1 MDPRV
6 KPGGDAVRVERKR
19 RTMPG
24 IIEGKVAIVTGAGRG
39 IGRAIAMLLAEEGAK
54 VLVNDVG
61 AALDGSG
68 GDAGP
73 AQQVVDEIKKKGG
86 QATASTLS
94 IGDPANGD
102 KVVQSALDAFGRV
115 DILVNNAG
123 ILRDKI
129 FHRMSWSDW
138 SDVIMV
144 HLHGSFSM
152 SRACATH
159 FREQNSGSMIHMTST
174 SGLIGNFGQANY
186 MAAKMGI
193 VGLSRGIA
201 LDMQRF
207 NVRSNAIAPFAW
219 GRMIGS
225 IPTETE
231 AEKQRVERL
240 QQMTPEKIAPLV
252 VYLGSDKAAGISGQI
267 FSVRNNEVFLFNQ
280 TRPIR
285 SIHRADGW
293 TPEKLDAQLKGAFG
307 PSFTP
312 LDRSGDVFSWDPI

>member
-1 MDPRV
+1 
-6 KPGGDAVRVERKR
+6 
-19 RTMPG
+19 MPG
-24 IIEGKVAIVTGAGRG
+24 IVEGKVSIVTGAGRG
-39 IGRAIAMLLAEEGAK
+39 IGRAIAMLMAEEGAK

-73 AQQVVDEIKKKGG
+73 AQQVVDEIKKAGG
-86 QATASTLS
+86 QAIASTLS
-94 IGDPANGD
+94 IGEPANAD
-102 KVVQSALDAFGRV
+102 KIVQAALDAFGRI

-174 SGLIGNFGQANY
+174 SGLVGNFGQANY

-207 NVRSNAIAPFAW
+207 NVRSNAIAPSAW
-219 GRMIGS
+219 SRMIGS

-231 AEKQRVERL
+231 AEKLRVERL
-240 QQMTPEKIAPLV
+240 KQMTPEKIAPLA
-252 VYLGSDKAAGISGQI
+252 VYLGSDAAAGVSGQI
-267 FSVRNNEVFLFNQ
+267 MSVRNNEVYLFNQ
-280 TRPIR
+280 PRPVR
-285 SIHRADGW
+285 TIHRSDGW
-293 TPEKLDAQLKGAFG
+293 TPEKLAAQLKDAFSG
-307 PSFTP
+307 TLTP
-312 LDRSGDVFSWDPI
+312 LERSEDVFDWDPI

>member
-1 MDPRV
+1 
-6 KPGGDAVRVERKR
+6 
-19 RTMPG
+19 MPG
-24 IIEGKVAIVTGAGRG
+24 IVQDKVAIVTGAGRG

-73 AQQVVDEIKKKGG
+73 AQQVVDEIKKNGG
-86 QATASTLS
+86 QAIASTLS
-94 IGDPANGD
+94 IGDPANDD
-102 KVVQSALDAFGRV
+102 KVVQQALDAFGRV

-231 AEKQRVERL
+231 AEKQRAERL

-252 VYLGSDKAAGISGQI
+252 VYLGSDNAAGISGQI

>member
-1 MDPRV
+1 
-6 KPGGDAVRVERKR
+6 
-19 RTMPG
+19 MPG
-24 IIEGKVAIVTGAGRG
+24 IVQDKVAIVTGAGRG

-73 AQQVVDEIKKKGG
+73 AQQVVDEIKKNGG
-86 QATASTLS
+86 QAIASTLS

-102 KVVQSALDAFGRV
+102 KVVQQALDAFGRV

-252 VYLGSDKAAGISGQI
+252 VYLGSDNAAGISGQI